1 MNAYL
6 KNELDENILYQL
18 DIPVQTRRETNMM
31 DYSQIYLKK
40 KMSNAMGSL
49 CELQFS
55 IQPKAENLDVNSQII
70 IYLPS
75 YYPINTGQYDPF
87 CMINQLYTRCEFSLP
102 RMLTI
107 KDIPMTLL
115 KDQNIE
121 LIIGGLPVS
130 QTTEMKTFFISLKN
144 QKEIIEFGEVLDV
157 AVQ

>member
-1 MNAYL
+1 
-6 KNELDENILYQL
+6 
-18 DIPVQTRRETNMM
+18 
-31 DYSQIYLKK
+31 
-40 KMSNAMGSL
+40 
-49 CELQFS
+49 
-55 IQPKAENLDVNSQII
+55 
-70 IYLPS
+70 
-75 YYPINTGQYDPF
+75 
-87 CMINQLYTRCEFSLP
+87 
-102 RMLTI
+102 MLTI